1 MAKNKL
7 NNDDRR
13 QWIDND
19 EGLYN
24 WYRSSRLSMT
34 KFIKENKEELDAA
47 INRVLNAP
55 PPEKTWRDYV
65 R

>member
-1 MAKNKL
+1 MRTRKL